1 MLLVILV
8 LSMKFSGYSVA
19 DFLFLIGLLFPPDG
33 FDHDVDSFTVQYL
46 FFHYRPLPTITSITA
61 KKYFFHCPSSR
72 TADPVYDHRQYGS
85 LLLTALVVLFLS
97 VDSQASIGRDAGS
110 VVDWIS

>member
-1 MLLVILV
+1 MINVDSYRCVLLVVLFLIYRIVCSSLVLLVILV

-72 TADPVYDHRQYGS
+72 TAAPV
-85 LLLTALVVLFLS
+85 
-97 VDSQASIGRDAGS
+97 
-110 VVDWIS
+110 